1 MAGYSNRNAND
12 VSQEALKERSYLWMA
27 RTFGLICV
35 VTVIVNLMLYE
46 ALSSLLPTVRVQP
59 FYITT
64 QDKDQQVITIVRP
77 PLAQLRSEVLQESFV
92 RQYLLARLGIGTDVS
107 EVERR
112 WRDDGTVQWMSSA
125 SVFNEFQN
133 KSARPLLGR
142 AHAEG
147 LTRDVRILNVRRI
160 PRPDNQ
166 IVWEADVEVSDMSQN
181 STEPQVSAYKITMGI
196 SFGNFRSGLIW
207 KDRLKNPLGFVVNI
221 YGQVPA
227 R

>member
-1 MAGYSNRNAND
+1 MPGYSNRNAND

-35 VTVIVNLMLYE
+35 VTVIVNLMLYG

-77 PLAQLRSEVLQESFV
+77 PVAQLRSEVLQESFI

-112 WRDDGTVQWMSSA
+112 WRDDGTVQWMSST

-133 KSARPLLGR
+133 KSARPLLER
-142 AHAEG
+142 AHEEG

-181 STEPQVSAYKITMGI
+181 STEPQVSAYKITMGV

-207 KDRLKNPLGFVVNI
+207 KDRLKNPLGFVVNA
-221 YGQVPA
+221 YGQVPT

>member
-1 MAGYSNRNAND
+1 MPGYSNRNAND

-35 VTVIVNLMLYE
+35 VTVIVNLMLYG

-77 PLAQLRSEVLQESFV
+77 PVAQLRSEVLQESFI

-133 KSARPLLGR
+133 KSARPLLER
-142 AHAEG
+142 AHEEG

-181 STEPQVSAYKITMGI
+181 STEPQVSAYKITMGV

-207 KDRLKNPLGFVVNI
+207 KDRLKNPLGFVVNT
-221 YGQVPA
+221 YGQVPT